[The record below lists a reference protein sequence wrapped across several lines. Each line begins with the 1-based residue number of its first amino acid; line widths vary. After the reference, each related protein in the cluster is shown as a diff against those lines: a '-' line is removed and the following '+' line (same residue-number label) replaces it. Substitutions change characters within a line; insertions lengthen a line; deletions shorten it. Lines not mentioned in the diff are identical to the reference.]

1 MKPKNLE
8 VLLIKLLRKLIKQEL
23 KKTQDDDIQIMDKTV
38 SQLEHELSEIYDQ
51 KKIPHAPEMLNEIP
65 HGEYL
70 NLTFS
75 TEADAELERRLR
87 EIKFRQELRKDW
99 IIFLVKDVIVY
110 ATTVIFILTFSCLF
124 LVQVLYPSSH

>member
-1 MKPKNLE
+1 
-8 VLLIKLLRKLIKQEL
+8 
-23 KKTQDDDIQIMDKTV
+23 
-38 SQLEHELSEIYDQ
+38 
-51 KKIPHAPEMLNEIP
+51 MLNEIP